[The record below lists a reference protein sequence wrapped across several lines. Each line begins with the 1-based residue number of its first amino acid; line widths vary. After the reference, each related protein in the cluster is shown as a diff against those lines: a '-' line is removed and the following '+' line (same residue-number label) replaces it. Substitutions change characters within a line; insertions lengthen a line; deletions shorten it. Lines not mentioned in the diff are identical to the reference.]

1 MIPPH
6 LPYAFWA
13 DEADPWTIYWLHFKG
28 KLAKHFL
35 PPQPG
40 PIDILPGTYSRLQ
53 DRMKLFEE
61 IVNCFAM
68 GYIKEYMIY
77 ASMCLYKFLASFVYI
92 EQFRHSA
99 IPTQKEY
106 PFIAKVIHYMNE
118 NIHQNLSLEA
128 LATYFKYSP
137 SHFSALFRKETGVS
151 PIHYYIRLK
160 IQKACEYIELSDLRL
175 SEIATRLGF
184 EDAAYFSRIFTHVMG
199 VSPSRYRSQEVARR
213 KATY

>member
-61 IVNCFAM
+61 IMNCFAM

-128 LATYFKYSP
+128 LATYLNIPLHISLHSLEKRQVSLP
-137 SHFSALFRKETGVS
+137 SITTSA
-151 PIHYYIRLK
+151 
-160 IQKACEYIELSDLRL
+160 
-175 SEIATRLGF
+175 
-184 EDAAYFSRIFTHVMG
+184 SRSKKPASTSSCLI
-199 VSPSRYRSQEVARR
+199 
-213 KATY
+213 

>member
-61 IVNCFAM
+61 IMNCFAM

-77 ASMCLYKFLASFVYI
+77 A
-92 EQFRHSA
+92 
-99 IPTQKEY
+99 
-106 PFIAKVIHYMNE
+106 
-118 NIHQNLSLEA
+118 
-128 LATYFKYSP
+128 
-137 SHFSALFRKETGVS
+137 
-151 PIHYYIRLK
+151 
-160 IQKACEYIELSDLRL
+160 
-175 SEIATRLGF
+175 
-184 EDAAYFSRIFTHVMG
+184 
-199 VSPSRYRSQEVARR
+199 
-213 KATY
+213 